1 MVDISQVFWLPSIF
15 WTPMLCIE
23 GPVLWVLPIQVKKKK
38 KKLSSLIT
46 AGAQACNW
54 GSSNHIY
61 SPTLDFNPEEVA

>member
-1 MVDISQVFWLPSIF
+1 MSSVYSS
-15 WTPMLCIE
+15 E
-23 GPVLWVLPIQVKKKK
+23 KKK

-61 SPTLDFNPEEVA
+61 SPTLDFNPEKVAWRRMHIMAIILLMMLLETHCISGAEW